1 MPTTVLTSR
10 RDVIGANA
18 DEPLRGGTDA
28 GNPPGLP
35 TCGPV
40 SENPLASRARAAVL
54 VLCVVLAGIGVTARV
69 VADPVDTDLLDLS
82 AAPFDPSRFPDR
94 NIADAIASATGD
106 DAATDRLLQRLT
118 PFAATGIDRSA
129 FEDVR
134 ADVGDVELRVDGV
147 LAREPDALA
156 VAVSGDGTAYS
167 VVVIAP
173 TGSPELIEGLLINP
187 LAPLDDGPLSDVEMV
202 LLLAAIA
209 ALAGLGVIGRS
220 GGRYIATGAIA
231 GVALLELTG
240 VEWAQD
246 LAILAVPAA
255 VVAAILALA
264 DGRAAP
270 VAVGAGVVAAAASIL
285 PAMSIDPGGDAS
297 FGHLVTVES
306 LVGHTVTLQRLS
318 AGAAVAAAVVVAW
331 HLARWARRDRRRSER
346 TRLAGGGLGCAAV
359 LIAGVS
365 GVVDPGP
372 VDLTATGW
380 ATAALLAVAA
390 GRAAQLAVRHADLV
404 AISSTVADL
413 GTGRSGDL
421 ASVIGR
427 ALDDPTVAVLH
438 ADGERFVDR
447 DGRQV
452 TLPDDPACTTLLVV
466 DDETV
471 GAIVHGREAH
481 DDPERLRAAC
491 DAVKLSLA
499 NERLT
504 ARIRAQLDEVRASR
518 QRLVHAEER
527 ARARIERD
535 LHDGAQQRL
544 TAAMLGLRMVQA
556 QAADRDAPLAAQLE
570 PIGDEISRAIDEI
583 RELAR
588 GVRPAALDGGLTAAV
603 DDLAERAPLPVSVQ
617 SSLDARLPVDVETTA
632 YFVISEAITN
642 AARHADAHHVEIA
655 LDITVDAGGDR
666 LAVSVTDDGRGT
678 RLEALPGRRPVA
690 LSGSDG
696 SGLIGLFD
704 RVDAHGGTLAV
715 RNTGRGTAV
724 EVSLPCGP

>member
-1 MPTTVLTSR
+1 M
-10 RDVIGANA
+10 
-18 DEPLRGGTDA
+18 
-28 GNPPGLP
+28 
-35 TCGPV
+35 
-40 SENPLASRARAAVL
+40 SENPLASRARAAAL

-82 AAPFDPSRFPDR
+82 AVPFDPSRFPDR

-106 DAATDRLLQRLT
+106 DAATDRLLEQLT
-118 PFAATGIDRSA
+118 PFAATGIDRAA
-129 FEDVR
+129 FEAVR

-156 VAVSGDGTAYS
+156 IAVSGDGAAYS

-173 TGSPELIEGLLINP
+173 PGQPEFIDGLMINP
-187 LAPLDDGPLSDVEMV
+187 LEPLDDGPLSDVELV
-202 LLLAAIA
+202 LLVAAMA
-209 ALAGLGVIGRS
+209 ALAGVGSIGRR
-220 GGRYIATGAIA
+220 GGRYVATGAIA
-231 GVALLELTG
+231 GIALLELTG

-255 VVAAILALA
+255 VVAAIVALA

-270 VAVGAGVVAAAASIL
+270 VAVGAGAVAAVTSLL
-285 PAMSIDPGGDAS
+285 PVLSIDPGSDAS
-297 FGHLVTVES
+297 FGHLVAVES

-318 AGAAVAAAVVVAW
+318 AGTAVAAAAVVVW
-331 HLARWARRDRRRSER
+331 HLVRWGRRDRRRSEQW
-346 TRLAGGGLGCAAV
+346 RLAGGGLGCVAIA
-359 LIAGVS
+359 IAGVS
-365 GVVDPGP
+365 GVADRGP
-372 VDLTATGW
+372 FDLTSTGW

-390 GRAAQLAVRHADLV
+390 GRAAQFAVRHADLA

-427 ALDDPTVAVLH
+427 ALDDPTVIVLH

-452 TLPDDPACTTLLVV
+452 ALPDDPARTTLLVV
-466 DDETV
+466 DDETI
-471 GAIVHGREAH
+471 GAIVHGRDAH

-504 ARIRAQLDEVRASR
+504 ARIKAQLDEVRASR

-544 TAAMLGLRMVQA
+544 TAAMLGLRVVQA
-556 QAADRDAPLAAQLE
+556 NATDQDPALAAQLE
-570 PIGDEISRAIDEI
+570 PIGDEISRAIHEI

-603 DDLAERAPLPVSVQ
+603 DDLAERAPLPVSVH

-642 AARHADAHHVEIA
+642 AARHAEALHVEIT
-655 LDITVDAGGDR
+655 LDITVDVTVDAGGAG
-666 LAVSVTDDGRGT
+666 LVISVVDDGRGT
-678 RLEALPGRRPVA
+678 PFEALPGRRPVA
-690 LSGSDG
+690 PSGSDG
-696 SGLIGLFD
+696 TGLIGLFD
-704 RVDAHGGTLAV
+704 RVDAHGGTLTV